1 MSSAVEVSSREV
13 LLNTQIT
20 LTCKITRIIE
30 IMSIEWT
37 GFVEED
43 KNEYVPSSGSYD
55 PQTNSQTGTLTV
67 QFSAVT
73 SDKTYT
79 CTVSSIQNTESDSN
93 NFDIHLNVYGMLSIL
108 QFDIVIYLKDRRL
121 TKICSDRFK
130 EWVSNI

>member
-13 LLNTQIT
+13 LLNTQTT
-20 LTCKITRIIE
+20 LTCKITRITE

-37 GFVEED
+37 GFAEGDSSFET
-43 KNEYVPSSGSYD
+43 SSGSYD

-67 QFSAVT
+67 QSPAVN

-93 NFDIHLNVYGMLSIL
+93 NFDVHLNVYGQSFNL
-108 QFDIVIYLKDRRL
+108 QV
-121 TKICSDRFK
+121 
-130 EWVSNI
+130 VSVFHE